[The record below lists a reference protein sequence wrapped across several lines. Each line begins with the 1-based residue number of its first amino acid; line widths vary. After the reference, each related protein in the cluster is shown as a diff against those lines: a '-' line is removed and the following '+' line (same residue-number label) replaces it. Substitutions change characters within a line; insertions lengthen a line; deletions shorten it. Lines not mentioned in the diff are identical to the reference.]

1 MRLAKVL
8 SLLLLLRA
16 GVYADEYSDLFRQ
29 AAQDTQHGFY
39 DRAIA
44 KYKAAL
50 EIRPGAAEA
59 LNNLAVMYYQVHK
72 YEEAFA
78 TVSGIWAKHPELRSA
93 ALIAGMSAVQCN
105 RPKEAIAPLSQLL
118 KSAPK
123 NRDALLALASAQV
136 ALNDFAEAARTYEN
150 EIEYSPNDSTAWY
163 GHAICFE
170 SLAEAAS
177 KRLSQ
182 MPGGA
187 GYSKRLLAE
196 YLQRTGDAALAREAF
211 GESEIE
217 HSSQEASKQYDLARE
232 LAEKSRQSFEQL
244 VKISPDSWE
253 ALVFLGDVN
262 RQHGDLVSALTDYQK
277 AADAQPGSPAPL
289 LGLGT
294 TYWELGQFDRATEYL
309 QKTLALNPN
318 ANQAVFELAN
328 IAVRRHSD
336 AEAIPLLN
344 RYLTQQPDAVA
355 AHADLGRAYLH
366 LSQYEAAVQELSKAA
381 ISDEQGGVNYQLS
394 IALRKLG
401 RTKEADAALKESARI
416 RQAKLER
423 DERLH
428 SIH

>member
-1 MRLAKVL
+1 
-8 SLLLLLRA
+8 
-16 GVYADEYSDLFRQ
+16 
-29 AAQDTQHGFY
+29 
-39 DRAIA
+39 
-44 KYKAAL
+44 
-50 EIRPGAAEA
+50 
-59 LNNLAVMYYQVHK
+59 
-72 YEEAFA
+72 
-78 TVSGIWAKHPELRSA
+78 
-93 ALIAGMSAVQCN
+93 MSAVQCN

-118 KSAPK
+118 KSDPK
-123 NRDALLALASAQV
+123 NRDALLALASAQL
-136 ALNDFAEAARTYEN
+136 ALNEFEQAARTYES
-150 EIEYSPNDSTAWY
+150 ETEYSPGDSTAWY
-163 GHAICFE
+163 GRAICFE
-170 SLAEAAS
+170 NLAEAAS

-196 YLQRTGDAALAREAF
+196 YLQRTGDPELAREAF
-211 GESEIE
+211 GESAETGNPGE
-217 HSSQEASKQYDLARE
+217 EASKQYRLARE
-232 LAEKSRQSFEQL
+232 LAEKSRESFEHL
-244 VKISPDSWE
+244 VKLSPDSWE
-253 ALVFLGDVN
+253 SLVFLGDVN

-277 AADAQPGSPAPL
+277 AADAQPGPAPL

-294 TYWELGQFDRATEYL
+294 TYWELGQFDRATTYL

-366 LSQYEAAVQELSKAA
+366 LSQYEAAVKELSKAA
-381 ISDEQGGVNYQLS
+381 ISDEHGDVTYQLS

-401 RTKEADAALKESARI
+401 RTKEAAAALKKSGKI
-416 RQAKLER
+416 RHAKLER

-428 SIH
+428 SLH

>member
-1 MRLAKVL
+1 MRLANL
-8 SLLLLLRA
+8 LGLLLLLRA
-16 GVYADEYSDLFRQ
+16 GIYADQYTELFRQ
-29 AAQDTQHGFY
+29 AAEDTQHGLY
-39 DRAIA
+39 DQAIA

-50 EIRPGAAEA
+50 KIRPGAAEA
-59 LNNLAVMYYQVHK
+59 LNNLGVMYYQVHK

-118 KSAPK
+118 KSDPK

-136 ALNDFAEAARTYEN
+136 ALNDFAQAAQTYGN
-150 EIEYSPNDSTAWY
+150 EIEYSPTDATAWY
-163 GHAICFE
+163 GRAICFE
-170 SLAEAAS
+170 TLAEDAS
-177 KRLSQ
+177 KRLSK

-187 GYSKRLLAE
+187 GYSKRLLAQ
-196 YLQRTGDAALAREAF
+196 YLQRTGDSVLAREAF
-211 GESEIE
+211 GDSDTEHPSE
-217 HSSQEASKQYDLARE
+217 EASKQYDLARE
-232 LAEKSRQSFEQL
+232 LAEKSRESFEQL

-253 ALVFLGDVN
+253 SLVFLGDVN
-262 RQHGDLVSALTDYQK
+262 RQHGDLASALNDYQR
-277 AADAQPGSPAPL
+277 AADSQPDSPAPL

-294 TYWELGQFDRATEYL
+294 TYWELGQFDHAIEYL

-336 AEAIPLLN
+336 AEAIPLLIQ
-344 RYLTQQPDAVA
+344 YLNQQPDAIA

-366 LSQYEAAVQELSKAA
+366 LSQYELAVQELSKAA
-381 ISDEQGGVNYQLS
+381 IADEQGDVNYQLS
-394 IALRKLG
+394 VALRHLG
-401 RTKEADAALKESARI
+401 RTREADATLKKSTEI
-416 RQAKLER
+416 RQAKLKRLE
-423 DERLH
+423 ELH